1 MTFEE
6 FEEAIFV
13 EYEKTKH
20 TDIVSFLI
28 ERSFNNHKKLVM
40 MEEFDEPERCTRCGN
55 GEAVDLFAESPL
67 CEYCIEKDK
76 AFYEKQGDD
85 EGTYEED

>member
-1 MTFEE
+1 
-6 FEEAIFV
+6 
-13 EYEKTKH
+13 
-20 TDIVSFLI
+20 
-28 ERSFNNHKKLVM
+28 

-76 AFYEKQGDD
+76 AFYEKQEDD
-85 EGTYEED
+85 ERTYEED